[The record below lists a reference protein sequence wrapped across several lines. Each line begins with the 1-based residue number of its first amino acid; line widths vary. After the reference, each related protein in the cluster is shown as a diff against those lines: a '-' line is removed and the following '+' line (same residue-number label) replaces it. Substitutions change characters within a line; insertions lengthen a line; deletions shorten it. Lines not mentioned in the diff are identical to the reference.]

1 MYNKYTNI
9 VEKGVNMIIKSIRI
23 KNFRSLVD
31 ETIELSDMNFF
42 VGKNDSGKSNVLKA
56 LNLFFNG
63 ETDFGSPFDFSADYS
78 KFAKKIAKHAK
89 EITISLNVIMP
100 DSFQET
106 GVKTWTKVW
115 RERGLHSDNIDDIF
129 KRGSKGSTYLNRIQ
143 YMYIPAVKSDEYFK
157 YLLSQLYLSMT
168 KTANSALQHLNDQY
182 STQLQNLTSDL
193 TSQLKD
199 VLNLQSAIQ
208 MPEDLN
214 VLFRDLT
221 FSTSDALV
229 QGINLNH
236 RGDGVKARHIPSI
249 LRYMQNNIEKF
260 KLRGSISN
268 SFIWG
273 YEEPE
278 NGVEYLSCFE
288 MADELYSYSNKCQ
301 MLVTTHSPAF
311 YMKSNAENSKCFY
324 VYKCEAGPS
333 KYETNVA
340 SIDIDEKIGFLPLVA
355 PYIENERRKYLEK
368 EEALSREIAS
378 ISKKYRQIRGKIV
391 ILTEGKTDTKYL
403 QFAVTQLNLDAELV
417 GKLEY
422 YDFENNSTL
431 GDDLNKL
438 LCHLSKMP
446 NENIIIGVFDRDK
459 HIQPNDRGKMYKT
472 LGNRVFRFN
481 IPALANAERNETDRI
496 CIEHYFSNQEIE
508 TETDHGHLYMGKDFN
523 SHGLSNDGNWCF
535 QNYEN
540 NHSITPIT
548 IIDSACRHMQKLTD
562 SARIISKDNFVE
574 YVINHPEKFNFANFR
589 KIFDVIVSID
599 KDANGVAT
607 QESMC
612 NHVGDFVQTA
622 CLQNLE
628 NAI

>member
-1 MYNKYTNI
+1 
-9 VEKGVNMIIKSIRI
+9 MIIESIRI

-31 ETIELSDMNFF
+31 ETIDLTDMNFF

-63 ETDFGSPFDFSADYS
+63 QTDFGTPFDFSADYS
-78 KFAKKIAKHAK
+78 KFAKKIIKHAK
-89 EITISLNVIMP
+89 EITISLNIVIP

-129 KRGSKGSTYLNRIQ
+129 KRGSRGSTFLNRIQ

-168 KTANSALQHLNDQY
+168 KTANSALKHLNEQY
-182 STQLQNLTSDL
+182 SAQLQSLTSGL
-193 TSQLKD
+193 SSQLKN

-229 QGINLNH
+229 QGIDLNR

-260 KLRGSISN
+260 KLKGSISN

-324 VYKCEAGPS
+324 VYKCELGPS
-333 KYETNVA
+333 KYETNMAAV
-340 SIDIDEKIGFLPLVA
+340 DIDEKIGFLPLVA
-355 PYIENERRKYLEK
+355 PYIDEERRKYLEK
-368 EEALSREIAS
+368 EEFLSREIAS
-378 ISKKYRQIRGKIV
+378 ISKKYQQIRGKIV

-403 QFAVTQLNLDAELV
+403 QFAFTQLNLDAEFIR
-417 GKLEY
+417 KLEY
-422 YDFENNSTL
+422 YDFEGNSTL
-431 GDDLNKL
+431 GDDLGKL
-438 LCHLSKMP
+438 LSHLSKMP
-446 NENIIIGVFDRDK
+446 NENIIIGIFDRDK
-459 HIQPNDRGKMYKT
+459 HIQLNDRGKMYKA

-481 IPALANAERNETDRI
+481 IPALSNDERNEDDKI

-508 TETDHGHLYMGKDFN
+508 TETDYGHLYMGKDFN

-535 QNYEN
+535 QNYETN
-540 NHSITPIT
+540 QGITPIT
-548 IIDSACRHMQKLTD
+548 IVDSACRHMQKLTD
-562 SARIISKDNFVE
+562 SARIISKDAFAD
-574 YVINHPEKFNFANFR
+574 YVISHPEKFDFSNFQ
-589 KIFDVIVSID
+589 KIFEVIVSID
-599 KDANGVAT
+599 KDANEVVT
-607 QESMC
+607 QESTRGC
-612 NHVGDFVQTA
+612 VGDFVQTA
-622 CLQNLE
+622 SLQNIE
-628 NAI
+628 TAI